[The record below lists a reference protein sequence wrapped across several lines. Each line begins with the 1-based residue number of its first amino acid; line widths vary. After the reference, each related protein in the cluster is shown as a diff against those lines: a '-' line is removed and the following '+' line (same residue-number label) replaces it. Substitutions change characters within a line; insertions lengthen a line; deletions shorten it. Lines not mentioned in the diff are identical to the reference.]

1 MTASPAAYPRGEEA
15 RAARIGIIDAPGAT
29 PVTVDPEPGM
39 VDPAAA
45 PDMVDPDP
53 MEDQDSAGRALP
65 AIPTWPGFEPESVTD
80 ADLLVSLGLDY
91 PGADIPSWV
100 MTELGVLAAK
110 GLVTVEEFR
119 TALEYVLDAA
129 GGPAA

>member
-80 ADLLVSLGLDY
+80 ADCWPRWDSTT
-91 PGADIPSWV
+91 PG
-100 MTELGVLAAK
+100 
-110 GLVTVEEFR
+110 R
-119 TALEYVLDAA
+119 TSRP
-129 GGPAA
+129 G